1 MITAAKIDAMNQ
13 PIGRRDP
20 EWATTGAV

>member
-1 MITAAKIDAMNQ
+1 MNQDYFAMNQ